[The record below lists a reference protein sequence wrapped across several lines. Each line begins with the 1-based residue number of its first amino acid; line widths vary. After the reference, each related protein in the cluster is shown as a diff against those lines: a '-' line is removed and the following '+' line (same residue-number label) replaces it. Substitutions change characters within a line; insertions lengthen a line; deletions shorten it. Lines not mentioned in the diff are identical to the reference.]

1 MKDTKDTKDTKE
13 SKERKWVLVSMDVE
27 LHHRL
32 RVLALDERKTIA
44 ETVIG
49 LVEKA
54 TKAIK

>member
-1 MKDTKDTKDTKE
+1 MKDTKEK
-13 SKERKWVLVSMDVE
+13 KWVLVDLGVE

-32 RVLALDERKTIA
+32 KRLALDERKTIA
-44 ETVIG
+44 ETVRG